1 VTPAAPGI
9 RADDDAH
16 AHETSTDHPQDHPT
30 HAGQGVAGQANAHHL
45 TSWASA
51 PESAHVQSDGTA
63 PAHVP
68 VQPVPDG
75 QVILLLDDEDLDSAA
90 NQSEAA
96 GRHRDR
102 KRSDDAA
109 LATVRM
115 APQRN
120 MVTAGAVLLVVAL
133 VAAAALTF
141 ARKPA
146 AAASPYSWDNL
157 PAPLTSLPTKRW
169 SFDLQGA
176 RLVDAVSNDE
186 TVLTAT
192 DDGTV
197 SRISAHEARTGAA
210 QWRLDLPADARV
222 QRLVLADNDVV
233 AVALVENS
241 LRFSLLRLSNGTT
254 RWTAVV
260 GGRYSAVLAGADRV
274 LVLTGAQPQ
283 SYERAAAY
291 DRRNGEQVWARNA
304 PVGQLNGGRVTLV
317 DDRDVISV
325 DIETGDERQR
335 WTGAVA
341 EGAARQPISIA
352 GTATVLDGESMLVDN
367 PGAAAP
373 TSVAPGIG
381 LPFTALPTGD
391 HQVTVVSTE
400 GIAAVDVASKQVT
413 WARDLSTG
421 AIGRAGG
428 NLVLLGSYGQPGNT
442 MVVVNASTGREVGF
456 QRFDDIVPRRPLGTR
471 GGYLADGAAYLL
483 TTDGG
488 IRAVSLPA
496 LNVLWKL
503 DPHAIGGQA
512 RDVRAMP
519 AGLLVVTVTG
529 QVELYR

>member
-1 VTPAAPGI
+1 
-9 RADDDAH
+9 
-16 AHETSTDHPQDHPT
+16 
-30 HAGQGVAGQANAHHL
+30 
-45 TSWASA
+45 
-51 PESAHVQSDGTA
+51 
-63 PAHVP
+63 
-68 VQPVPDG
+68 VQPAPDG
-75 QVILLLDDEDLDSAA
+75 QVILLLDDEDLDYTA

-274 LVLTGAQPQ
+274 LVLTGTQPQ

-304 PVGQLNGGRVTLV
+304 PVGQLHGGRVTLV

-519 AGLLVVTVTG
+519 AGLLVVTAAG